1 MLLTQQGGILKPF
14 AIILGYI
21 INAIFWILDKIGI
34 PNIGLT
40 IIIFTIVIYVLM
52 IPLTYKQQK
61 FSKFQARM
69 NPELQAI
76 RKKYEG
82 KQDQESMM
90 RMNSETQALYA
101 KYGVSPSGSCLQLL
115 IQMPI
120 LFALYRVI
128 MTIPAYVGKVKE
140 VFYPLVSN
148 LVNTNGTDVFMR
160 NLPGAAYYKKN
171 FDNALFFALNS
182 DTGRAFTENTFIDVL
197 NRSSAAEWASVSEQY
212 PMLADQVTN
221 SYSLLSKYNYFLGL
235 NIGESP
241 KNVINTLL
249 DAPKENIL
257 IILGV
262 LLIPLFAGLTQWINT
277 KLMPQMRDDNS
288 NPNSQ
293 ESAMAS
299 SLKTMNT
306 VMPIM
311 SIVFCYT
318 LPIGLGLYW
327 IAGSV
332 VRSVIQVCLNKKIDK
347 IDIDE
352 MIKINIEKFNE
363 KRQKLGLPP
372 QQIVNNATL
381 NTRNIKPEESEEAKL
396 MKANQRAASLKEST
410 EYYKNANAD
419 KPGSL
424 AAKANMVKQY
434 NEKNSNK

>member
-1 MLLTQQGGILKPF
+1 MTANFMLLTQQGGILKPF

-197 NRSSAAEWASVSEQY
+197 NRASKTEW
-212 PMLADQVTN
+212 
-221 SYSLLSKYNYFLGL
+221 LSIKDNFSDL
-235 NIGESP
+235 SP
-241 KNVINTLL
+241 LV
-249 DAPKENIL
+249 D
-257 IILGV
+257 
-262 LLIPLFAGLTQWINT
+262 
-277 KLMPQMRDDNS
+277 
-288 NPNSQ
+288 
-293 ESAMAS
+293 
-299 SLKTMNT
+299 
-306 VMPIM
+306 
-311 SIVFCYT
+311 
-318 LPIGLGLYW
+318 
-327 IAGSV
+327 
-332 VRSVIQVCLNKKIDK
+332 
-347 IDIDE
+347 
-352 MIKINIEKFNE
+352 
-363 KRQKLGLPP
+363 
-372 QQIVNNATL
+372 
-381 NTRNIKPEESEEAKL
+381 
-396 MKANQRAASLKEST
+396 
-410 EYYKNANAD
+410 
-419 KPGSL
+419 
-424 AAKANMVKQY
+424 
-434 NEKNSNK
+434 